1 MTITLVPLC
10 AMLAPCST
18 LSRTLRAGFAGA
30 ASGILDSV
38 CDAALCPP
46 AGRDEGMA
54 APVEQRDGRKKEER
68 AERFRLTPKA
78 PYKGGGEGRTVDRR
92 VSPHPTLAL
101 LGPALSP
108 LAGR

>member
-78 PYKGGGEGRTVDRR
+78 PYKGWGEGRTHMIRILE
-92 VSPHPTLAL
+92 TLL
-101 LGPALSP
+101 
-108 LAGR
+108 